1 MDPRLTSFSPVER
14 NSIIE
19 IPAQRRDEGPH
30 SPHSRGEGDF
40 FNYKCTE
47 GLLGDLKSG
56 DGDHLTVSDGNYP
69 LASSLESTM
78 AQRCMCTRRRP

>member
-1 MDPRLTSFSPVER
+1 MKDHIVLILGEK
-14 NSIIE
+14 E
-19 IPAQRRDEGPH
+19 I
-30 SPHSRGEGDF
+30 F

-69 LASSLESTM
+69 LASLLESTM
-78 AQRCMCTRRRP
+78 AQRCMCTHRRP